1 MSLCHCF
8 KRRWHAF
15 KNIVYGYE
23 DETYNYRERYEED
36 PCESLPKEQN
46 RRVHFSEKKH
56 SGEVFEEYKM
66 CSENLCNY
74 CIPKRQ
80 VYEAYGIEF
89 TSREERDAFESKME
103 CMEKILE
110 NELVEIRQQHIRLR
124 EERSKNP
131 RLKQRKGGKRTKNDS
146 NASTVERSPTHYFSR
161 TWQTLDDSNFL
172 RTDDN
177 PLVEEVSIVNEV
189 QDVLDQMCNLSR
201 ELKDIEKILSI
212 EVRERILHPE
222 PRLIQIKAPE
232 DELSKQMKNDG
243 GFCYCSSDRSVHR
256 ISYDTLPPPLTL
268 SELLAK
274 QSERDDDT

>member
-1 MSLCHCF
+1 MSLCYCF
-8 KRRWHAF
+8 TRRWHAF

-23 DETYNYRERYEED
+23 DETYNYRKQHAED
-36 PCESLPKEQN
+36 PWKHYVKEKQK
-46 RRVHFSEKKH
+46 RHVHFSEKEQ
-56 SGEVFEEYKM
+56 SSEVFDEYKIY
-66 CSENLCNY
+66 SENWCNY

-89 TSREERDAFESKME
+89 ESREERDAFESKME

-110 NELVEIRQQHIRLR
+110 NELYEIRQQHIRLR
-124 EERSKNP
+124 EQRGKIPRSN
-131 RLKQRKGGKRTKNDS
+131 RRKGGKRTEKEANVSRDDHG
-146 NASTVERSPTHYFSR
+146 SPHDFSKK
-161 TWQTLDDSNFL
+161 WETLDDSNFH
-172 RTDDN
+172 RTNDN
-177 PLVEEVSIVNEV
+177 PLVEEVSLVNEV

-232 DELSKQMKNDG
+232 DEFSEQMKNDG
-243 GFCYCSSDRSVHR
+243 GLRYCSSDSSIQR

-274 QSERDDDT
+274 QPQGDT